1 MRSDSRAVKVMT
13 FETARMSIESE
24 TLLSSKLQLTQVTAT
39 IIAVVGVAQSVTL
52 ATSSIECWI
61 LR

>member
-1 MRSDSRAVKVMT
+1 MT
-13 FETARMSIESE
+13 FETARMPTESE
-24 TLLSSKLQLTQVTAT
+24 KLLSSKLQLTQASTA
-39 IIAVVGVAQSVTL
+39 IIAVVGVTQSVTL

>member
-1 MRSDSRAVKVMT
+1 MT

-24 TLLSSKLQLTQVTAT
+24 TLLSSKLQLTQVTAA

-52 ATSSIECWI
+52 ATSTVECWI

>member
-1 MRSDSRAVKVMT
+1 MT
-13 FETARMSIESE
+13 FETARMPTESE
-24 TLLSSKLQLTQVTAT
+24 TLLSSKLQLTQAMHA

-52 ATSSIECWI
+52 ATSSIEYWI

>member
-1 MRSDSRAVKVMT
+1 MT
-13 FETARMSIESE
+13 FETVRMSIESE
-24 TLLSSKLQLTQVTAT
+24 TLLSSKLQLTQASTA

-52 ATSSIECWI
+52 ATSSFRRWI